1 MPSCARARTRENETR
16 KDTRFLRFP
25 FCVGR
30 PSEPPNYLDGR
41 KRDPDSDGGGGCG
54 NAYARAPAS
63 TNSVTSTRTSSS
75 SWSTRSSATPSV
87 SSRSANCS
95 SDPKGS
101 QAMLHGSTSEGGLGT
116 NENAKG
122 NDDTAEMIGIDS
134 DDDSEFRKR
143 LHSESVDIG
152 STKFEINTNDYL
164 VGSTGVQLTEIA
176 SYEMPPGTPYF
187 QWYSRRGQYNMCGDE
202 ACACTEVRDGDGQ
215 PWCGKPDL
223 SFAPCCRDDCPCPAS
238 WNGQEGQY
246 CGRTC
251 QRNGA
256 CSTDRHVTPSGA
268 ASTRNLVR
276 RRFVVIGRVRCH
288 GPFVYTVRWD
298 DDPGQTFITEL
309 HPRMFIPWPKNL
321 PCPVPSSH
329 PTRYEWT
336 LDTIGVEDVTVPEE
350 LVELVARTHGYVIVA
365 TIHHLT

>member
-1 MPSCARARTRENETR
+1 MT
-16 KDTRFLRFP
+16 

-30 PSEPPNYLDGR
+30 ASEPPNYLDGR
-41 KRDPDSDGGGGCG
+41 KRDPDSDGGGGYG

-75 SWSTRSSATPSV
+75 SSSGRSSATPSV

-116 NENAKG
+116 NENARG

-152 STKFEINTNDYL
+152 STKFEIDTNDYL

-176 SYEMPPGTPYF
+176 SYEMPPGTPYW
-187 QWYSRRGQYNMCGDE
+187 QWYSRRGKYSMCGDE

-268 ASTRNLVR
+268 ASTRNLVP

-329 PTRYEWT
+329 PTVRDTSGRWT
-336 LDTIGVEDVTVPEE
+336 LQ
-350 LVELVARTHGYVIVA
+350 AWRT
-365 TIHHLT
+365 